1 MRLTS
6 PRHFLTLCLLVGCH
20 VVVGGQSLTT
30 GLTGIVFDQMGARVG
45 RAEVTIESKAIK
57 RKLKADE
64 IGAFRVEIPPGR
76 YRILVESPGFKVAKL
91 NKVRVGAGVS
101 EIKVVMKVK
110 EIKYGKCPKGQ
121 ICIWL

>member
-1 MRLTS
+1 
-6 PRHFLTLCLLVGCH
+6 
-20 VVVGGQSLTT
+20 VVGGQSLTT
-30 GLTGIVFDQMGARVG
+30 GLTGIVFDQLGARVG